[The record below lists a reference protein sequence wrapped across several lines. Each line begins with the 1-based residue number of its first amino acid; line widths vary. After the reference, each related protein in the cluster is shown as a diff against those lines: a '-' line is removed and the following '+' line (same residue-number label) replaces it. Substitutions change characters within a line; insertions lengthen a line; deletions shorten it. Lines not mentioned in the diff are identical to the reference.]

1 MNPAAAARLRD
12 VAPILTLILLVLV
25 VGIGSRG
32 FLSPETLLVLAA
44 DTSTLFIMA
53 AGITFVI
60 LLGGIDLSVQAV
72 ASMSS
77 VVMAL
82 LLPSLGYGAF
92 PAALA
97 AGALLG
103 LANGMAFTRLR
114 VPSFISSLA
123 VGGIATALALAFSG
137 TRSIPIS
144 EELRHAYLWWITGRM
159 LGIPAEIWLGLI
171 VLAICLFAERYT
183 LFGRWSLAVG
193 AGEPAAVASGVPV
206 ALVKLLACVASATL
220 AAFAGMVLGG
230 RLVAGSPTLAN
241 EFLLP
246 AVAAVVVGGTA
257 LTGGVGSVWRTLIGA
272 LIVSVVRVGMT
283 FLGVDVF
290 VQQIVLGIVL
300 ILAVWITIDRAKIP
314 IVK

>member
-72 ASMSS
+72 ASMCS
-77 VVMAL
+77 VIMAL

-103 LANGMAFTRLR
+103 LANGLAFTRLR

-137 TRSIPIS
+137 TRSIPIG

-171 VLAICLFAERYT
+171 VLAICLFVERYT

-206 ALVKLLACVASATL
+206 
-220 AAFAGMVLGG
+220 
-230 RLVAGSPTLAN
+230 
-241 EFLLP
+241 
-246 AVAAVVVGGTA
+246 
-257 LTGGVGSVWRTLIGA
+257 
-272 LIVSVVRVGMT
+272 
-283 FLGVDVF
+283 
-290 VQQIVLGIVL
+290 
-300 ILAVWITIDRAKIP
+300 
-314 IVK
+314 

>member
-1 MNPAAAARLRD
+1 MNPATVARLRD
-12 VAPILTLILLVLV
+12 VAPILTLILVILI
-25 VGIGSRG
+25 VGIGSKG
-32 FLSPETLLVLAA
+32 FLTPETLLVLAA

-60 LLGGIDLSVQAV
+60 LLGGIDLSVQSV
-72 ASMSS
+72 ASMTS
-77 VVMAL
+77 VVMAI
-82 LLPSLGYGAF
+82 LLPSMGFAAF
-92 PAALA
+92 PAAIA
-97 AGALLG
+97 VGACLG
-103 LANGMAFTRLR
+103 LINGLAFTQLK

-144 EELRHAYLWWITGRM
+144 EDLRADYLGWITGRM
-159 LGIPAEIWLGLI
+159 LGIPAEIWLGGI
-171 VLAICLFAERYT
+171 VLAICLFLERYT

-193 AGEPAAVASGVPV
+193 AGEPAAIASGVPV
-206 ALVKLLACVASATL
+206 GKVKLLACILSATF
-220 AAFAGMVLGG
+220 AAFSGLVLGG
-230 RLVAGSPTLAN
+230 RLVAGSATLAN

-290 VQQIVLGIVL
+290 AQQIVLGVVL
-300 ILAVWITIDRAKIP
+300 IAAVWITIDRAKIP